1 MLQRYLGRM
10 RSSQFQP
17 GQSGLDGGLLAVWRI
32 SSKGSTP
39 NRGRPAA
46 NQQISTEPQQGG
58 RKSPD
63 RKRRSSLPP
72 PQNTPPGRYLMAPR
86 VLTQLLAWI
95 YNP

>member
-58 RKSPD
+58 RKRVQTGRDAPPCL
-63 RKRRSSLPP
+63 RRRIRH
-72 PQNTPPGRYLMAPR
+72 QG
-86 VLTQLLAWI
+86 VI
-95 YNP
+95 